1 MPRPV
6 LLVHPS
12 AELYGS
18 DRVFA
23 ESVRALADSGR
34 EVLVALPADGPL
46 VPLLRSH
53 GARVL
58 RCPTPVLRKSALRPS
73 GLLGLLRDCLSALPA
88 MLRLLSR
95 HRFEAVYVSTVTLP
109 LWPPMARLF
118 GRRVVAHV
126 HEAEDTVPRPIRVG
140 LALPLLCCHVVV
152 ANSAAAR
159 GVLLGAVPRLR
170 ERVLVVRN
178 GVHGPATPPEEPP
191 ATSGSTGLVLV
202 GRISPR
208 KGTDTAVRAV
218 ALLRERGR
226 AITLD
231 LVGSVFAGYEWFERE
246 LEELVREHR
255 LEEVVRSHGFD
266 DDVWSHYAA
275 ADVVLVPSR
284 MEPFGNTAV
293 EAQLA
298 MRPVVV
304 TDAQGLPET
313 VDGGRRGSVVPTDD
327 PHSLADRIEELLDDW
342 EEARRR
348 ARHARLEAA
357 RLFAPEH
364 YRRSIRELFETSKSR

>member
-1 MPRPV
+1 MTRPV
-6 LLVHPS
+6 LFVHPS

-23 ESVRALADSGR
+23 ESVRALVDSGR

-46 VPLLRSH
+46 VPLLRSC

-58 RCPTPVLRKSALRPS
+58 RCPTPVLRKSALRPL
-73 GLLGLLRDCLSALPA
+73 GLLGLLRDCLRALPI
-88 MLRLLSR
+88 MLRLLVR
-95 HRFEAVYVSTVTLP
+95 QRFEAVYVSTVTVP
-109 LWPPMARLF
+109 LWPPLARLF
-118 GRRVVAHV
+118 GRHVIAHV

-140 LALPLLCCHVVV
+140 IALPLLCCHVVV
-152 ANSAAAR
+152 ANSTAAR
-159 GVLLGAVPRLR
+159 DTLVGAVPRLR
-170 ERVLVVRN
+170 ERILVIRN
-178 GVHGPATPPEEPP
+178 GVRGPTTPPED
-191 ATSGSTGLVLV
+191 ALTTSGNTRLILV

-226 AITLD
+226 PVTLD
-231 LVGSVFAGYEWFERE
+231 LVGSVFEGYEWFERE
-246 LEELVREHR
+246 LDELVHKHR
-255 LEEVVRSHGFD
+255 LGEVVRSHGFD
-266 DDVWSHYAA
+266 GDVWSHYAA
-275 ADVVLVPSR
+275 ADMVLVPSR

-313 VDGGRRGSVVPTDD
+313 VDGGRRGSVVPPDD
-327 PHSLADRIEELLDDW
+327 PHALAERIEALLDDW
-342 EEARRR
+342 ETTRRR
-348 ARHARLEAA
+348 ARRARPEAEA
-357 RLFAPEH
+357 LFAPER
-364 YRRSIRELFETSKSR
+364 YRRSIRELFETPASR